1 MRAKG
6 TIMSHQNAFPKM
18 PTKLRLRRRSKSW
31 LAEVS
36 PQKILRLTVVLMMS
50 FLCWLGIGCFAF
62 EMFQLVGH

>member
-1 MRAKG
+1 
-6 TIMSHQNAFPKM
+6 M
-18 PTKLRLRRRSKSW
+18 PTKVRLKRRSKSW

-36 PQKILRLTVVLMMS
+36 PRKILRLTVVLMMS